1 MIRNDKVLSNVRER
15 SEKDLNEKTQSWYIE
30 LR

>member
-15 SEKDLNEKTQSWYIE
+15 SEKDPNEKTQSWYIE